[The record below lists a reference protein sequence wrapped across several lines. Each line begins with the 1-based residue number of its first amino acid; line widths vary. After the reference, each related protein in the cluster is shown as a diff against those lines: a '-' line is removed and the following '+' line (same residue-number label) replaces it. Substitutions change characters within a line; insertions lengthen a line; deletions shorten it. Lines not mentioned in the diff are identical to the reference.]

1 MTARQPADV
10 VRLAMAM
17 TLVVAAT
24 ACSKKDDAPPAA
36 AQAPTAMPAK
46 TEMTGED
53 VPGRAMVMLSGEQR
67 QLINIRTTP
76 VVEGPARLMI
86 RTVGI
91 VAYDDARVA
100 NVNTKVMGWVEKLY
114 VDKPGQAVQQGAP
127 LMDLYSP
134 ALYSAQQEY
143 LLAFQQYRQIRTKS
157 AAPKTQMAEASS
169 LRESARKRLALW
181 GISAAEIAAIEKC
194 GEPNTTL
201 QLKSPVTGVVVE
213 KKLDPGQMVQPG
225 MMLFRVADL
234 STVWIN
240 ADVYEYELPLIQTG
254 QPVVVTLTAYPD
266 RKLDGAVDF
275 IYPYLE
281 NKTRTTTVRVVLPN
295 PEGLLKP
302 GMYANAEFQ
311 RDLGKQLLIPAA
323 ALFNTGIRQYVFVQ
337 AGEGL
342 FMPRAVQLGPQAGDL
357 FVIRKGLKAGEL
369 VVVDGT
375 FLLDS
380 ESQLRA
386 GSDGGAHQH

>member
-1 MTARQPADV
+1 MSMQPRISVAA
-10 VRLAMAM
+10 LATAM
-17 TLVVAAT
+17 TLVVSAS
-24 ACSKKDDAPPAA
+24 ACSKEDAPPPA

-46 TEMTGED
+46 AEMTGEK

-76 VVEGPARLMI
+76 VVEGPARVII

-100 NVNTKVMGWVEKLY
+100 NVNTKVMGWVERLY
-114 VDKPGQAVQQGAP
+114 VNKPGQAVRRGAP

-143 LLAFQQYRQIRTKS
+143 LLAFQHYRQMRAKS
-157 AAPKTQMAEASS
+157 GAPMAQLAEAAS

-181 GISAAEIAAIEKC
+181 DIGDAEIAAIEKS
-194 GEPNTTL
+194 GEPSTTL

-213 KKLDPGQMVQPG
+213 KKLDPGQMVQAG
-225 MMLFRVADL
+225 MTLFRVADL

-254 QPVVVTLTAYPD
+254 QPVAVTLTGYPT
-266 RKLDGAVDF
+266 RKIDGVVDF

-295 PEGLLKP
+295 PDGLLRP
-302 GMYANAEFQ
+302 GMYANAELQ
-311 RDLGKQLLIPAA
+311 RNLGKQLLVPTAA
-323 ALFNTGIRQYVFVQ
+323 VFNPGNHQYVFVQ
-337 AGEGL
+337 TAEGM
-342 FMPRAVQLGPQAGDL
+342 FMPRAVQLGPQAGDR
-357 FVIRKGLKAGEL
+357 FVVRKGLKAGEL

-386 GSDGGAHQH
+386 GSDGGEHQH

>member
-1 MTARQPADV
+1 MTTRPPTGVAG
-10 VRLAMAM
+10 LAMAM
-17 TLVVAAT
+17 TLVVAAS
-24 ACSKKDDAPPAA
+24 ACSKKDDAPPVA
-36 AQAPTAMPAK
+36 AQPPTAMPAK
-46 TEMTGED
+46 PQMTGES

-76 VVEGPARLMI
+76 VVEGPAHVMI

-143 LLAFQQYRQIRTKS
+143 LLAFQQYRQMRAKS
-157 AAPKTQMAEASS
+157 DAPRAQLAEAAS
-169 LRESARKRLALW
+169 LRASARKRLALW
-181 GISAAEIAAIEKC
+181 DIGDAEIAAIEKS

-213 KKLDPGQMVQPG
+213 KKLDPGQMVQAG
-225 MMLFRVADL
+225 MTLFRVADL

-240 ADVYEYELPLIQTG
+240 ADFYEYELPLIQTG
-254 QPVVVTLTAYPD
+254 QPVVVTLTAYPG

-281 NKTRTTTVRVVLPN
+281 NKTRTTTVRLVLPN

-302 GMYANAEFQ
+302 GMYANAEVQ
-311 RDLGKQLLIPAA
+311 RGLGKQLLVPAA
-323 ALFNTGIRQYVFVQ
+323 AVFNTGIRQYVFVQ
-337 AGEGL
+337 VGDGL
-342 FMPRAVQLGPQAGDL
+342 FMPRAIQLGPAAGDL

-386 GSDGGAHQH
+386 GSDRGEHQH